1 MDIKAGFLGQ
11 YISAAEFGVV
21 PGVPREPTFAIARIM
36 LEKVKSTKI
45 GDDDDGDA
53 VERDRLIVYPQG
65 GGRGW
70 LLNRT
75 NAEVLAVLFQSRN
88 TDDWIG
94 KRVTIHA
101 QMVRVGRTTQPGI
114 RIKGSPDL
122 AAPMDVTYTLPRKK
136 PLKVTLVPTGNR
148 PARDDMTK
156 VRDPDA
162 PKVIPH
168 APLVE
173 RITERGWLTEA
184 EEHVQQSADKWT
196 AEQDAIVSA
205 WATARRAGGAA

>member
-21 PGVPREPTFAIARIM
+21 PGVPREPTFAIARIA

-45 GDDDDGDA
+45 GDDEDGDA
-53 VERDRLIVYPQG
+53 IERDRLIVYPQG

-75 NAEVLAVLFQSRN
+75 NAEVLAVLFGSRN

-94 KRVTIHA
+94 KRVTLHA
-101 QMVRVGRTTQPGI
+101 QIVRVGRTSQPGI

-122 AAPMDVTYTLPRKK
+122 TAPMEVTYTLPRKK
-136 PLKVTLVPTGNR
+136 PLKVALVPTGNR
-148 PARDDMTK
+148 QQST
-156 VRDPDA
+156 
-162 PKVIPH
+162 PKPIDH
-168 APLVE
+168 AQLVAVL
-173 RITERGWLTEA
+173 TERGWLADA
-184 EEHVQQSADKWT
+184 EEHAQQSADKWT
-196 AEQDAIVSA
+196 PEQDAIVAAWSA
-205 WATARRAGGAA
+205 ARKAGGAA